1 MFLLDTNVVS
11 ELRKVRSGKADPN
24 VAAWADSVDAG
35 TLYLSVITIQEL
47 EMGVLLAERKDGTQ
61 GKVLRAWFNGHVLP
75 AFEGRILPV
84 DTAVALR
91 SARLHVPDPRPV
103 RDGLIAATAIVH
115 GMHVVTRNTAEF
127 SPTGVDT
134 INPWRAQKP

>member
-35 TLYLSVITIQEL
+35 TLYLSVIAIQEL

-75 AFEGRILPV
+75 AFADRILPV

-91 SARLHVPDPRPV
+91 NARLHVPDPRPV
-103 RDGLIAATAIVH
+103 RDGLIAATALVH
-115 GMHVVTRNTAEF
+115 GMQVVTRNTADF
-127 SPTGVDT
+127 GPTGVDT
-134 INPWRAQKP
+134 INPWCAQKP